1 MKNKIIAGIIAALF
15 LPIVISLYWAVNQ
28 FLSVRVVLAIAMVVG
43 TIILTYK
50 FSKLLLDEYSEKRKR
65 P

>member
-1 MKNKIIAGIIAALF
+1 MKNKIIAGVIAVLF
-15 LPIVISLYWAVNQ
+15 LPIVISLHWAVNQ

-43 TIILTYK
+43 IIVVTYQL
-50 FSKLLLDEYSEKRKR
+50 SKLLLDEYSEKRKR